1 MRKTEASMVNAKY
14 MYDPLIMKDRFNAL
28 FVTAENLNN
37 AKLQNQPNSMTILL
51 CLNSTLLNQTLNA

>member
-28 FVTAENLNN
+28 FVSAENLNN
-37 AKLQNQPNSMTILL
+37 TKLQNRPNSMTILL